1 MTRRSFWT
9 LVLLALLT
17 GCAAPAPAATPTAPP
32 APTEILPSP
41 TAQPT
46 ATDAPPTF
54 TPEPSPTVTL
64 TPLPPTETS
73 TPTLT
78 PTSTPSIFYGSSDY
92 TKREDWATLKLENN
106 SGQEVKVKIGG
117 PGFYTYITFK
127 IDTIIEVPW
136 GGFWYEAYIGKNGP
150 FSGGFSITNSDKH
163 VLVFEA
169 NKVRFLVP

>member
-1 MTRRSFWT
+1 MIPRSFWT
-9 LVLLALLT
+9 LILLALLT
-17 GCAAPAPAATPTAPP
+17 GCAAPAPAATPTP
-32 APTEILPSP
+32 ASLPTEPPPSA
-41 TAQPT
+41 TSQPT
-46 ATDAPPTF
+46 ATEVPFTF
-54 TPEPSPTVTL
+54 TPEPSPTATL

-78 PTSTPSIFYGSSDY
+78 PTSTPNIFYGSSDY

-117 PGFYTYITFK
+117 PNFYTYITFK

-136 GGFWYEAYIGKNGP
+136 GAFWYEATIGKNGP
-150 FSGGFSITNSDKH
+150 FGGGFSITNSDKH